1 MTASTAPAGHPAEPA
16 HDASLAQLVGVVLL
30 IVADAAFVLSLVF
43 TYFYLRG
50 LNTDGHWI
58 PVGTATVS
66 SLGSWVIA
74 AVMVLSA
81 AAFYWGEVGI
91 RMGNKGQLMAG
102 TTAALVLLAADFGIQ
117 VWRIATLPF
126 IAHTGSYASAVITF
140 SGAHLVHL
148 VLTAIL
154 GVAIWNRARLGLF
167 SADWHG
173 HVRLVGYW
181 WAWVAASA
189 VLIAITTSFVAS
201 PHVVG

>member
-1 MTASTAPAGHPAEPA
+1 MTASTMAARHPAEPA
-16 HDASLAQLVGVVLL
+16 HDASLSQFVGVILL
-30 IVADAAFVLSLVF
+30 IVADSAFVLSLVF

-58 PVGTATVS
+58 PVGSATIS
-66 SLGSWVIA
+66 PLSTWVIA

-81 AAFYWGEVGI
+81 AAYYWGEVGI
-91 RMGNKGQLMAG
+91 RTGNQGRLKAG
-102 TTAALVLLAADFGIQ
+102 LAAALALLAADFGIQ
-117 VWRIATLPF
+117 VWRMATLPF
-126 IAHTGSYASAVITF
+126 IAHTGSYASTIITF
-140 SGAHLVHL
+140 SGANLVHL

-167 SADWHG
+167 SADRHG

-181 WAWVAASA
+181 WAWVAVSA

-201 PHVVG
+201 PHIVG